1 LLIHRRQLCPQAT
14 HLYQKEKERKGTQ
27 RAVHVHAHAMLCVLA
42 SEVFPRIASRRR
54 SQNDRRLQ
62 TTSCRAVRRSS
73 IPGCVRICRKKMHRT
88 YAAQLTCYS
97 KELGFRSWMWNGDDA
112 ANRLLE
118 LSVGADARAC
128 KAGDRFAEGK
138 QGRGAAPNLTDLSA
152 KVAGRQR
159 PVRGSIFDQ

>member
-1 LLIHRRQLCPQAT
+1 
-14 HLYQKEKERKGTQ
+14 
-27 RAVHVHAHAMLCVLA
+27 
-42 SEVFPRIASRRR
+42 
-54 SQNDRRLQ
+54 
-62 TTSCRAVRRSS
+62 
-73 IPGCVRICRKKMHRT
+73 MHRT

-138 QGRGAAPNLTDLSA
+138 QGRGAAPNLTPGA
-152 KVAGRQR
+152 QKWQAGR
-159 PVRGSIFDQ
+159 DQFEALSLTNN